1 MSNLI
6 PFESGK
12 LPAYL
17 KSVDVAVL
25 NFDLTA
31 HAGASFPLISIKGKT
46 FALVK
51 DGERNIIPNP
61 KDPESAATHI
71 DMVIVKAN
79 KATSKIYYAK
89 KYVEG
94 SDDKPDC
101 YSTDGIA
108 PASDAADPQSPKCAV
123 CKHNQWG
130 SRISDAGTKGKA
142 CSDSARLAVAR
153 ADQLNE
159 PFLLRVPPASLRN
172 LSDYGQLLGKRGVGY
187 DMLVT
192 RISFDQDAATPRL
205 KFAPVAFLSEADYN
219 AVKVVTSTDLVQ
231 SIIGA
236 QPFTSEPAPALV
248 APTPAPAPAPEP
260 KIEATPMAEVK
271 ARVPERKKVE
281 KKEDPEVEI
290 DLDNLSFDD

>member
-25 NFDLTA
+25 NTDLTA
-31 HAGASFPLISIKGKT
+31 HAGASFPVISIKGKT

-61 KDPESAATHI
+61 KDPESAATYI

-89 KYVEG
+89 QYVEG

-101 YSTDGIA
+101 YSTDGVA
-108 PASDAADPQSPKCAV
+108 PAADAANPQSPKCAV

-130 SRISDAGTKGKA
+130 SRISDNGTKGKA

-205 KFAPVAFLSEADYN
+205 KFAPVAFLAEGDYN
-219 AVKVVTSTDLVQ
+219 TVKVVAAMDLVQ

-236 QPFTSEPAPALV
+236 QPFISEPAPAL
-248 APTPAPAPAPEP
+248 TAPASEPASKVET
-260 KIEATPMAEVK
+260 TPMAEVK

-290 DLDNLSFDD
+290 DLENLSFDD